1 MGGVER
7 RLILSQTQW
16 THYPSADKCHQLPAA
31 RGSLLSGGGGGAD
44 RSAGVAGGSGGGVVG
59 VVSLSGGWQS
69 NGRGEVTTRR
79 SQMKLAGR
87 RRRPTFRHSHPHLSF
102 PLKPPV
108 VPAASECSGLLLKG
122 QRYRPKMRQ
131 DMTAAC
137 LLGLDLHCQ
146 MFGGGPRRGI
156 HTSILRAACGP
167 PLSPLTD
174 GRTRFYPLL
183 WAACASIK
191 VPSCLHSRFSN
202 GINCS
207 DLG

>member
-1 MGGVER
+1 MSLGEEGGR
-7 RLILSQTQW
+7 
-16 THYPSADKCHQLPAA
+16 
-31 RGSLLSGGGGGAD
+31 GGGGE
-44 RSAGVAGGSGGGVVG
+44 VG
-59 VVSLSGGWQS
+59 EVGLSGGWQS

-87 RRRPTFRHSHPHLSF
+87 RRRPAFRHPHPHLSF

-108 VPAASECSGLLLKG
+108 VPAASGVLRPPALKATG
-122 QRYRPKMRQ
+122 TDPKMRQ

-156 HTSILRAACGP
+156 HTSILRAARGP
-167 PLSPLTD
+167 PLSPLT
-174 GRTRFYPLL
+174 GSRTGFYPLL

-191 VPSCLHSRFSN
+191 VPSCLHCRFSD

>member
-1 MGGVER
+1 MGVGQTGVR
-7 RLILSQTQW
+7 V
-16 THYPSADKCHQLPAA
+16 
-31 RGSLLSGGGGGAD
+31 SL
-44 RSAGVAGGSGGGVVG
+44 GGSGGGGVVG
-59 VVSLSGGWQS
+59 VLVLSGGWQS

-87 RRRPTFRHSHPHLSF
+87 RRRPAFRHPHPHLSF

-108 VPAASECSGLLLKG
+108 VPAASECNGLLLKG
-122 QRYRPKMRQ
+122 HRYRPKMRQ

-146 MFGGGPRRGI
+146 MFGGGPQRGI

-167 PLSPLTD
+167 PLSPLT
-174 GRTRFYPLL
+174 GRRTGFYPLL

-191 VPSCLHSRFSN
+191 VPSCLRSRFSD

>member
-1 MGGVER
+1 MAVKWPGG
-7 RLILSQTQW
+7 
-16 THYPSADKCHQLPAA
+16 
-31 RGSLLSGGGGGAD
+31 
-44 RSAGVAGGSGGGVVG
+44 
-59 VVSLSGGWQS
+59 
-69 NGRGEVTTRR
+69 GEVTTRL

-87 RRRPTFRHSHPHLSF
+87 RRRPKFQRPRLHLSF
-102 PLKPPV
+102 PLKPGRP
-108 VPAASECSGLLLKG
+108 PAAAHSPAECSGLLLKG
-122 QRYRPKMRQ
+122 HRCRPKMRQ

-137 LLGLDLHCQ
+137 LLGLDVHCQ

-156 HTSILRAACGP
+156 HTSIHRAACGP

-174 GRTRFYPLL
+174 RRSWFYPLL

-191 VPSCLHSRFSN
+191 VPPCLHSRFSD